1 MGLKR
6 DQFTKPEEA
15 LPQAISG
22 DAAAEREQLAD
33 QFDHPGRF

>member
-6 DQFTKPEEA
+6 DQFAKPKEA

-22 DAAAEREQLAD
+22 DAAADREQLAD
-33 QFDHPGRF
+33 QFDDPGCF

>member
-6 DQFTKPEEA
+6 DQFTKAEEA

-22 DAAAEREQLAD
+22 DAAAEGEQLAD